1 MISVFLD
8 YLCHEVNCGTQCSG
22 KKKKKN
28 RSPCSFP
35 AVALQVTTETLKPPF
50 LQITR

>member
-22 KKKKKN
+22 KKKKKTDLL
-28 RSPCSFP
+28 
-35 AVALQVTTETLKPPF
+35 APF
-50 LQITR
+50 QQLLYK

>member
-22 KKKKKN
+22 KKKKKKTDLL
-28 RSPCSFP
+28 
-35 AVALQVTTETLKPPF
+35 APF
-50 LQITR
+50 QQLLYK